1 MAFFELIGG
10 SYGQQFLKGIEFTL
24 LLATASWILA
34 MTMAVL
40 LAALRNLGGAWAGRF
55 VTAYVA
61 YHRNVPMLV
70 HVLLWYFGIS
80 NLLPLAWQDWA
91 LDHGGEVIFAAIA
104 IGLCSSAYFAED
116 IRSGIRAVPSG
127 QAEAA
132 RSLGFGSVSSMVHI
146 VLPQAFSAAMPSLV
160 NNTVVLFKNTSMAM
174 AIGVAELTY
183 VTKEIENET
192 FLTFPTY
199 AIATLFYIG
208 GSLCIMLAGEH
219 IARRLRFRGA

>member
-1 MAFFELIGG
+1 MAFLDLISG
-10 SYGQQFLKGIEFTL
+10 SYSQQFLKGIEYTL
-24 LLATASWILA
+24 LLASSSWILA
-34 MTMAVL
+34 MTMAML
-40 LAALRNLGGAWAGRF
+40 LAALRDLGGPWAARF
-55 VTAYVA
+55 VAVYVA

-80 NLLPLAWQDWA
+80 NLLPMAWQDWA

-104 IGLCSSAYFAED
+104 IGLCSSAYFTED
-116 IRSGIRAVPSG
+116 FRSGIRAVPKG
-127 QAEAA
+127 QTEAA
-132 RSLGFGSVSSMVHI
+132 RSLGFGSVSSLVHI
-146 VLPQAFSAAMPSLV
+146 ILPQAFSAAMPSMV

-219 IARRLRFRGA
+219 IARRLQARGA

>member
-1 MAFFELIGG
+1 MAFHELIGG
-10 SYGQQFLKGIEFTL
+10 SYGQQFLRGVQFTL
-24 LLATASWILA
+24 LLASASWLLA
-34 MTMAVL
+34 MVMGVT
-40 LAALRNLGGAWAGRF
+40 LAAVRKLGGVWSERF
-55 VTAYVA
+55 VALYVA

-80 NLLPLAWQDWA
+80 NLLPLAWQDWT
-91 LDHGGEVIFAAIA
+91 LDHNGELIFAAIA

-116 IRSGIRAVPSG
+116 IRSGIRAVAPG
-127 QAEAA
+127 QIEAA
-132 RSLGFGSVSSMVHI
+132 RSVGFGSVSSMVYI
-146 VLPQAFSAAMPSLV
+146 ILPQAFRAALPTLV

-183 VTKEIENET
+183 VTKEIENAT

-208 GSLCIMLAGEH
+208 GSLCIMLVGEH
-219 IARRLRFRGA
+219 IARKLQSRGG

>member
-1 MAFFELIGG
+1 MAFLELVG
-10 SYGQQFLKGIEFTL
+10 SPYGRQFLTGIQFTL
-24 LLATASWILA
+24 MLALSSWLLA
-34 MTMAVL
+34 MAVGVV
-40 LAALRNLGGAWAGRF
+40 LAALRNLGGVWADRF
-55 VTAYVA
+55 VSLYVA

-116 IRSGIRAVPSG
+116 VRSGIRAVHSG
-127 QAEAA
+127 QIEAA
-132 RSLGFGSVSSMVHI
+132 RSLGFGSVSSMAFI
-146 VLPQAFSAAMPSLV
+146 VLPQAFRAALPALV

-174 AIGVAELTY
+174 AIGVAEVTY
-183 VTKEIENET
+183 VTKEIENAT

-208 GSLCIMLAGEH
+208 GSLCIMLLGEH
-219 IARRLRFRGA
+219 VARKLQMRMS